1 MVDGA
6 SAGAGSV
13 YIYISTCSA
22 SRAARVTETK
32 TDYRLGWAPRR
43 AIADTRKW
51 MEWACRD
58 MYCVWG
64 VVLEKV
70 PSEGS

>member
-6 SAGAGSV
+6 SAGV

-58 MYCVWG
+58 MYCV
-64 VVLEKV
+64 V
-70 PSEGS
+70 PQIG